1 MALDLSSFE
10 KAINS
15 LNRALVRS
23 VAAPEDEELRDACIQ
38 RFEYTFE
45 LCWKT
50 LKRQL
55 EQEVASPSEVDG
67 YSFKQL
73 FRVGGERGLVIDVV
87 EWFDYREKRNLTS
100 HVYDEEKARQVY
112 AVISHF
118 AESAASLLTR
128 LQERNVD

>member
-1 MALDLSSFE
+1 MALDLSSFG
-10 KAINS
+10 KALNN
-15 LNRALVRS
+15 LNRALVRAA
-23 VAAPEDEELRDACIQ
+23 AAPEDEELRDACIQ

-55 EQEVASPSEVDG
+55 EEEVASPAEVDT

-73 FRVGGERGLVIDVV
+73 FRVGGERGLVADVS

-100 HVYDEEKARQVY
+100 HVYDEEKARLVY
-112 AVISHF
+112 AVISRF
-118 AESAASLLTR
+118 AESAASLLAR
-128 LQERNVD
+128 LKERDVQ

>member
-1 MALDLSSFE
+1 MALDLSSLE
-10 KAINS
+10 KAVNS
-15 LNRALVRS
+15 LNRALVRA

-45 LCWKT
+45 LSWKT

-55 EQEVASPSEVDG
+55 EEEVASPAEVDS

-73 FRVGGERGLVIDVV
+73 FRVGGERGLVLDVAA
-87 EWFDYREKRNLTS
+87 WFNYREKRNLTS
-100 HVYDEEKARQVY
+100 HVYDEAKAREVY
-112 AVISHF
+112 AVISNF

-128 LQERNVD
+128 LKERNVD

>member
-10 KAINS
+10 KAVNS
-15 LNRALVRS
+15 PNRALVRS

-55 EQEVASPSEVDG
+55 EEEVASPAEVNG

-73 FRVGGERGLVIDVV
+73 IRVGGERGLVIDVV
-87 EWFDYREKRNLTS
+87 EWFDYREKRSLTS

-112 AVISHF
+112 AVISCF
-118 AESAASLLTR
+118 AESAASLLAR
-128 LQERNVD
+128 LKERNVD

>member
-1 MALDLSSFE
+1 MALDLSSLE
-10 KAINS
+10 KAVNS

-23 VAAPEDEELRDACIQ
+23 VASPGDEELRDACIQ

-45 LCWKT
+45 LSWKM

-55 EQEVASPSEVDG
+55 EEEVASAAEVDG

-73 FRVGGERGLVIDVV
+73 VRVGGERGLVADVV
-87 EWFDYREKRNLTS
+87 QWFDYREKRNLTS

-112 AVISHF
+112 AVLARF
-118 AESAASLLTR
+118 AESAAALLAR
-128 LQERNVD
+128 LQERNAE

>member
-1 MALDLSSFE
+1 MALDLSSLE
-10 KAINS
+10 KALNG
-15 LNRALVRS
+15 LNRALIRAG
-23 VAAPEDEELRDACIQ
+23 AAPEDEELRDACIQ

-45 LCWKT
+45 LSWKT

-55 EQEVASPSEVDG
+55 EEEVASPAEVDG

-100 HVYDEEKARQVY
+100 HVYDEEKARLVFG
-112 AVISHF
+112 VIASF
-118 AESAASLLTR
+118 ASSAASLLAR
-128 LQERNVD
+128 LKERNAE